1 MLARIHSA
9 ATLGLESRVLDV
21 EVDASHGVPRF
32 TIVGL
37 PDATVREARER
48 VRSALRNAGFPLPA
62 GAVTVN
68 LAPADFRKC
77 GAALDLPVAIGLL
90 RLCGVSPASPAR
102 RVFVGELGLDGQVRA
117 VRGALCMALAARD
130 AGFEE
135 IVVPAAN
142 AAEAAAVDGIRVIP
156 VGHLAAAV
164 AHGRGETPIAPQAP
178 SDARALGSASDFSD
192 VRGQRIARR
201 AAEIAA
207 AGGHHLRLTGPP
219 GAGKTMLARRLPGI
233 LPPLTREES
242 IDVTRIHSVAG
253 VVPEGSALVGAP
265 PFRAPHHGISA
276 PGLIGG
282 GARPMP
288 GEISLAHRGV
298 LFLDELPEFRRDALE
313 AIRQPLEERRVTVVR
328 VGGAC
333 VFPSDFLL
341 VAAMNPCPCGFL
353 GDPRRPCT
361 CDAHERRR
369 YGHKLSGPL
378 LDRIDLHVAMAAV
391 PWRDLAA
398 QPRAEDSEAIR
409 GRVRRAREVAA
420 ARAPGV
426 AGFRNADL
434 PAQDLVQ
441 VAALDRA
448 GRAILETAVTRLRLS
463 VRALHRALRVAR
475 TIADL
480 EGSVRVAAE
489 HLSEALA
496 FRMERAMDPAL
507 GDAGRRADDA
517 PMRVKE

>member
-9 ATLGLESRVLDV
+9 ATLGLEARVLDV

-48 VRSALRNAGFPLPA
+48 VRSALRNGGFPLPA

-77 GAALDLPVAIGLL
+77 GAALDLPVAIALL
-90 RLCGVSPASPAR
+90 RLCGVRPASPAR

-142 AAEAAAVDGIRVIP
+142 AAEASAVEGIRVVP
-156 VGHLAAAV
+156 VGHLTAAV
-164 AHGRGETPIAPQAP
+164 QHLRGEVPIAPQPPA
-178 SDARALGSASDFSD
+178 DAAVPGCAADFSD

-207 AGGHHLRLTGPP
+207 AGGHHLLLTGPP

-233 LPPLTREES
+233 LPALTREES

-253 VVPEGSALVGAP
+253 VVPAGAALVGAP

-282 GARPMP
+282 GARPAP

-361 CDAHERRR
+361 CDARERRR

-391 PWRDLAA
+391 PWRDLAGN
-398 QPRAEDSEAIR
+398 PCAEDSAAIR
-409 GRVRRAREVAA
+409 NRVRSARKTAA

-441 VAALDRA
+441 LAALDRA

-480 EGSVRVAAE
+480 EQSERVAAA
-489 HLSEALA
+489 HLSEALS
-496 FRMERAMDPAL
+496 FRDNGLASAVP
-507 GDAGRRADDA
+507 
-517 PMRVKE
+517 

>member
-1 MLARIHSA
+1 
-9 ATLGLESRVLDV
+9 
-21 EVDASHGVPRF
+21 
-32 TIVGL
+32 
-37 PDATVREARER
+37 
-48 VRSALRNAGFPLPA
+48 
-62 GAVTVN
+62 
-68 LAPADFRKC
+68 
-77 GAALDLPVAIGLL
+77 
-90 RLCGVSPASPAR
+90 
-102 RVFVGELGLDGQVRA
+102 
-117 VRGALCMALAARD
+117 
-130 AGFEE
+130 
-135 IVVPAAN
+135 
-142 AAEAAAVDGIRVIP
+142 
-156 VGHLAAAV
+156 
-164 AHGRGETPIAPQAP
+164 
-178 SDARALGSASDFSD
+178 
-192 VRGQRIARR
+192 
-201 AAEIAA
+201 
-207 AGGHHLRLTGPP
+207 
-219 GAGKTMLARRLPGI
+219 MLARRLPGI

-265 PFRAPHHGISA
+265 PFRAPHHGISS

-282 GARPMP
+282 GTRPVP

-341 VAAMNPCPCGFL
+341 VAAMNPCPCGFAPSCGFL
-353 GDPRRPCT
+353 GDPRRSCT

-378 LDRIDLHVAMAAV
+378 LDRIDLHVSMAAV

-398 QPRAEDSEAIR
+398 EPRAEGSEAIR
-409 GRVRRAREVAA
+409 ARVRRAREIAA
-420 ARAPGV
+420 ARSPGV

-434 PAQDLVQ
+434 PAQDLVPL
-441 VAALDRA
+441 AALDRA

-480 EGSVRVAAE
+480 DGSARVAGQ

-496 FRMERAMDPAL
+496 FRMERARDGAL
-507 GDAGRRADDA
+507 GDVPPRD
-517 PMRVKE
+517 

>member
-1 MLARIHSA
+1 VAPPPGPA
-9 ATLGLESRVLDV
+9 
-21 EVDASHGVPRF
+21 VPDF
-32 TIVGL
+32 
-37 PDATVREARER
+37 
-48 VRSALRNAGFPLPA
+48 
-62 GAVTVN
+62 
-68 LAPADFRKC
+68 AD
-77 GAALDLPVAIGLL
+77 I
-90 RLCGVSPASPAR
+90 
-102 RVFVGELGLDGQVRA
+102 
-117 VRGALCMALAARD
+117 
-130 AGFEE
+130 
-135 IVVPAAN
+135 
-142 AAEAAAVDGIRVIP
+142 
-156 VGHLAAAV
+156 
-164 AHGRGETPIAPQAP
+164 
-178 SDARALGSASDFSD
+178 
-192 VRGQRIARR
+192 RGQRIARR

-207 AGGHHLRLTGPP
+207 AGGHHLLLTGPP

-233 LPPLTREES
+233 LPSLSRTES

-253 VVPEGSALVGAP
+253 VVPAGAALVGAP

-276 PGLIGG
+276 AGLIGG
-282 GARPMP
+282 GARPTP

-353 GDPRRPCT
+353 GDPRRACA

-369 YGHKLSGPL
+369 YGRKLSGPL

-391 PWRDLAA
+391 PWRDLGAVA
-398 QPRAEDSEAIR
+398 HAESSEGIR
-409 GRVRRAREVAA
+409 ERVRRARAIAA
-420 ARAPGV
+420 ARSPGV

-441 VAALDRA
+441 QAALDRA
-448 GRAILETAVTRLRLS
+448 ARGILEGAVGRLRLS

-480 EGSVRVAAE
+480 DGSDRVAAA
-489 HLSEALA
+489 HLAEALS
-496 FRMERAMDPAL
+496 FRDTGLARLDPCPV
-507 GDAGRRADDA
+507 DQD
-517 PMRVKE
+517 